1 MGPIS
6 CIPDVSAQ
14 TDDHHFIL
22 INNLEKDLTPSEI
35 KKFIH
40 EKTTILPEACVFP
53 SLSTDPFARGA
64 IMVDSKKKAQTI
76 QEYLENKD
84 HFVVSSRG
92 RPWVITMKASA
103 KLFAAS
109 IGNFMS
115 ASRMESAGQQSDV
128 LDADG
133 QKDAYHKETC
143 GPTGDSNIGCHS
155 SITDDEDED
164 EVDNR
169 KDDENAVDGNESN
182 DSKNEALN
190 AGEVRVLWLDGSET
204 TECIKDVELIDRGFL
219 HGDHVAVATDRTGQ
233 IGIVVDVS
241 INVDLLTHDGSLVR
255 IKPSRELKRIR
266 DFTVGDHV
274 VLGSWL
280 GRIEDV
286 FDNVTVQLD
295 YGSVCRVMKGEP
307 QHLKPVGMIILLDG
321 DCPYYPGQRVQ
332 ARSSSIFK
340 NSQWLSELWKANGL
354 EGTVTKVTVVP
365 VFIYWIA
372 SAGCGPDSATT
383 PAKEQSPKNLKL
395 LSCFDWCLLPPSK
408 ESLVATLNR
417 GSMKAD
423 SHDSAKDE
431 PESTAETGD
440 DTDAEVAKME
450 HSYENNKSKENDI
463 DGSLDQTC
471 ETSENKAFTEDL
483 CNSLVPASKDIP
495 HETWPLHRKNL
506 RKVVVRKDKKA
517 RKKVENF
524 ERALLIIN
532 TSTEVDV
539 VWQDGKINR
548 DLDPRALIPIDS
560 PGDHEFFAEQYVV
573 EKATD
578 IDDTVE
584 PKRVG
589 VIKSFDAKDRTAC
602 VSWLSPITLPD
613 KKDSFV
619 HSVDNMPLS
628 DPNELKLENGW
639 ENTENTTDH
648 EKSTEFYDLS
658 WVGNITGFSD
668 GDIEVTWA
676 DGIISTVGPQAI
688 YVVGLDDD
696 ESMAVGSDGDDDA
709 ASWETADDDAD
720 SVNPEE
726 HGMENAVASGLEIED
741 DPNGSE
747 YSGKSGALSLP
758 VAAIGFMP
766 RLASGIFSRGQRNS
780 DPLDIDIRNED
791 DLQLEGL
798 TLTRDRDNGS
808 SSQKAYDMEEHL
820 AKPTT
825 KCKEEE
831 HDAAEARL
839 LEIAETLCNI
849 KAQESNDLAVK
860 SSSRHLEVLILL
872 EIL

>member
-1 MGPIS
+1 MLRNKPGEILKNLQIRTYIS
-6 CIPDVSAQ
+6 TQDVVKS
-14 TDDHHFIL
+14 
-22 INNLEKDLTPSEI
+22 
-35 KKFIH
+35 
-40 EKTTILPEACVFP
+40 KTKTQIGTVTKVPGDF
-53 SLSTDPFARGA
+53 
-64 IMVDSKKKAQTI
+64 DS
-76 QEYLENKD
+76 D
-84 HFVVSSRG
+84 
-92 RPWVITMKASA
+92 
-103 KLFAAS
+103 
-109 IGNFMS
+109 
-115 ASRMESAGQQSDV
+115 
-128 LDADG
+128 
-133 QKDAYHKETC
+133 
-143 GPTGDSNIGCHS
+143 S

-169 KDDENAVDGNESN
+169 KDDEVGSNEEDGLENDKNSGENAVDGNESN

-219 HGDHVAVATDRTGQ
+219 HGDYVAVATDRTGQ

-241 INVDLLTHDGSLVR
+241 INVDLLTHDGSVVR
-255 IKPSRELKRIR
+255 NKPSRELKRIR

-295 YGSVCRVMKGEP
+295 DGSVWRVMKAEL

-395 LSCFDWCLLPPSK
+395 LSCFAHTNWKLGDWCLLPPSK
-408 ESLVATLNR
+408 ESSVATLNR

-450 HSYENNKSKENDI
+450 HSFENNKSKENDL

-483 CNSLVPASKDIP
+483 CNSLVPALKDIP
-495 HETWPLHRKNL
+495 HETWPLHRKNF

-573 EKATD
+573 EKAAD

-584 PKRVG
+584 PRRVG

-602 VSWLSPITLPD
+602 VSWLKPVARAEDPREFDKEEMMSVYELEGHPDYDYHYGNLVVRLSPITLPD
-613 KKDSFV
+613 KMDSFV

-628 DPNELKLENGW
+628 DPDELKLENGW

-658 WVGNITGFSD
+658 WVRNITGFSD

-676 DGIISTVGPQAI
+676 DGIISTVGPEAI

-696 ESMAVGSDGDDDA
+696 ESMAAGSDGDDDA

-726 HGMENAVASGLEIED
+726 HGMENAVDSGLEIED
-741 DPNGSE
+741 DPNGPE

-758 VAAIGFMP
+758 LAAIGFMP

-798 TLTRDRDNGS
+798 TLTRDRDSGS

-849 KAQESNDLAVK
+849 KAPESNDLAVK